1 MHCIVEFENYSFRR
15 TRAINRYLQ
24 RENTFGKK
32 LYDVQNYVYCSN
44 NGLDFKSDHT
54 FKMKYSVLTQCEG
67 LSIKVNL
74 KFSPCL
80 YNAFKRSKR
89 CLFCPC

>member
-15 TRAINRYLQ
+15 ARAINRYLQ

-74 KFSPCL
+74 
-80 YNAFKRSKR
+80 
-89 CLFCPC
+89 